1 MKFSRATRPER
12 AGEAASEGACRGVR
26 RGEAPRILML
36 PASFQTPAAVILLIG
51 GLLAC
56 FAGYRIFRIVLGIY
70 GFIGGALL
78 ASNIVGTENTMVM
91 IGAAIAGGL
100 IGALIL
106 IAAYF
111 IGVALIGAGL
121 GAVVANLIWAAIGGE
136 PHIAIVIVLAIA
148 GALAAL
154 ALQRYVI
161 IVATAF
167 GGAQTVVVGA
177 AALMGNRM
185 ASEVAAKA
193 VYSVYPLNPMPGT
206 VIDAAAAFVLGIAGL
221 AVQLLVTAKGKK

>member
-1 MKFSRATRPER
+1 
-12 AGEAASEGACRGVR
+12 
-26 RGEAPRILML
+26 ML
-36 PASFQTPAAVILLIG
+36 PASLQAPAAAILLLG

-56 FAGYRIFRIVLGIY
+56 FAGYRIFRVVLGIY
-70 GFIGGALL
+70 GFILGALL
-78 ASNIVGTENTMVM
+78 ATSVVGTEQAMWT
-91 IGAAIAGGL
+91 ILAAIGGGL
-100 IGALIL
+100 AGALIL

-111 IGVALIGAGL
+111 VGVALIGAGL
-121 GAVVANLIWAAIGGE
+121 GAMTANLIWAGIGGE
-136 PHIAIVIVLAIA
+136 PHVAVVIVLAIA

-177 AALMGNRM
+177 AALMGNRQ
-185 ASEVAAKA
+185 AADAAARA

-206 VIDAAAAFVLGIAGL
+206 PVDLVAALVLGVLGVL
-221 AVQLLVTAKGKK
+221 VQLFVTAKGRK

>member
-1 MKFSRATRPER
+1 
-12 AGEAASEGACRGVR
+12 
-26 RGEAPRILML
+26 ML
-36 PASFQTPAAVILLIG
+36 PASLQTPAAVILLIG

-78 ASNIVGTENTMVM
+78 ASNVVGTENTMVM

>member
-1 MKFSRATRPER
+1 
-12 AGEAASEGACRGVR
+12 
-26 RGEAPRILML
+26 ML

-78 ASNIVGTENTMVM
+78 ASNIVGTENTKVM
-91 IGAAIAGGL
+91 IGAAVAGGL

-106 IAAYF
+106 SAAYF

-136 PHIAIVIVLAIA
+136 PHIAVVIVLAIA